1 MNLENISEML
11 SRKNGWMLAAIVLLF
26 SGCERP
32 AAETERVPPEAAPP
46 AMEAAVENIEPGAA
60 ATLLKENANTVVLDI
75 RTPEEFREGHIEGSI
90 NINFKGD
97 DFDAGIAK
105 LDKSVPYV
113 IHCASGGRSGQSL
126 PKFESLGFKKIYH
139 LDAGFLGWSAEGLP
153 VSP

>member
-1 MNLENISEML
+1 MSI
-11 SRKNGWMLAAIVLLF
+11 RNGWILAAIVLLF

-32 AAETERVPPEAAPP
+32 AAETEMAKPKGTPSEV
-46 AMEAAVENIEPGAA
+46 EAAVENIEPGAA
-60 ATLLKENANTVVLDI
+60 ATLLKENPSAVVLDI
-75 RTPEEFREGHIEGSI
+75 RTPEEFSAGHIEGAI

-97 DFDAGIAK
+97 DFDEGIAK

-113 IHCASGGRSGQSL
+113 MHCASGGRSGQSL

-153 VSP
+153 VIP